1 MKRIAIVDDNEAWCF
16 VLALRLQQLGYVVS
30 SFTQS
35 QDFLPQMDR
44 FDLVLVDFS
53 MPTPVYQ
60 PDMDGPEVI
69 SRVRQ
74 QLETPPILI
83 LISSFFAPD
92 SVNQTTE
99 LCPEADAVLS
109 KQTDTTE
116 LLAQIQELLM
126 RRI

>member
-1 MKRIAIVDDNEAWCF
+1 MNRIAIVDDNEAWCF
-16 VLALRLQQLGYVVS
+16 ALALRLQQLGYVVS
-30 SFTQS
+30 SFTQP
-35 QDFLPQMDR
+35 QNFLPQMDR
-44 FDLVLVDFS
+44 FDVVLVDFS

-60 PDMDGPEVI
+60 GDMDGPEVI

-92 SVNQTTE
+92 SLDQATE
-99 LCPEADAVLS
+99 LFPEADAVLS
-109 KQTDTTE
+109 KQTESTE
-116 LLAQIQELLM
+116 LLAQIQQLLM